1 MTGDIVTA
9 HLKHGWN
16 GINRP
21 KLLVVHAMGEFIVD
35 GQKHYHAVEWLDHLE
50 LSAHVLAAPDGT
62 RFRCRKDA
70 EGAYHAKG
78 FNMDSLGI
86 EVLVPGEH
94 DYASFL
100 EAIKHP
106 YVSDAQYSAV
116 LEQCRKWLDAYQI
129 ERVAR
134 HCDISPGR
142 KVDPGAGFPWADLL
156 HDLRR

>member
-1 MTGDIVTA
+1 MSDVVMA
-9 HLKHGWN
+9 HLNHGWR

-21 KLLVVHAMGEFIVD
+21 RLIVVHAMAEFIVD
-35 GQKHYHAVEWLDHLE
+35 GPKRYYAVEWLNHLQ

-62 RFRCRKDA
+62 RFRCRLDG

-78 FNMDSLGI
+78 FNMDSLGV

-100 EAIKHP
+100 EAIKRP

-116 LEQCRKWLDAYQI
+116 LEQCREWLNLYPI
-129 ERVAR
+129 ERLAR
-134 HCDISPGR
+134 HSDLSPGR
-142 KVDPGAGFPWADLL
+142 KVDPGAGFPWGDLL
-156 HDLRR
+156 HDLGR